1 MRADLNRI
9 REWIKPNSRVLDLG
23 CGDGTL
29 LDNLQKT
36 RFVQGYGLE
45 IDHTKIT
52 QCIQKKVAVIQADLN
67 KGLQQYFADNS
78 FDYVVMSQTLQA
90 TRRPDLLINEML
102 RVGKEAIV
110 TFPNHAHWKNRFSLG
125 VRGKMPVTRTL
136 PYQWYDTPNTHLC
149 TLKDFEVL
157 CKNQDIHLVKRE
169 VVDYSHEQSRLMQY
183 LPNLFGEV
191 AIYHLTKKSL
201 DTA

>member
-9 REWIKPNSRVLDLG
+9 RAWIKPNSRVLDLG

-29 LDNLQKT
+29 LSNLQKT
-36 RFVQGYGLE
+36 RSVQAYGLE

-52 QCIQKKVAVIQADLN
+52 QCIQKKVSVIQADLN
-67 KGLQQYFADNS
+67 QGLQQYFADDS

-90 TRRPDLLINEML
+90 TQRPDLLINEML

-110 TFPNHAHWKNRFSLG
+110 TFPNHAHWKNRLSLG
-125 VRGKMPVTRTL
+125 IRGNMPVTRTL

-149 TLKDFEVL
+149 TLKDFEIL
-157 CKNQDIHLVKRE
+157 CKNQDIALLKRE
-169 VVDYSHEQSRLMQY
+169 VVDYSHEQSFLMQA
-183 LPNLFGEV
+183 LPNLFGEI
-191 AIYHLTKKSL
+191 AIYHLRRKP
-201 DTA
+201 A